1 MPRSGREDRLETLTG
16 ALTAVRTLWQRP
28 EPQVRHYTESLGCV
42 AATPASPPYVD
53 PCYANFR
60 SLGGLGQQYCDDP
73 YFGGQAKCCYD
84 IAVGNCSSC
93 E

>member
-1 MPRSGREDRLETLTG
+1 MRP
-16 ALTAVRTLWQRP
+16 LWQGP